1 LIAHGFLC
9 LVEEKG
15 ERPLVLGIFEEV
27 FLFHRVAGK
36 IVELL
41 WLELL
46 FPREG
51 MVEKEFPLAGLG
63 SSVGANG
70 DPGAFFVVGFG
81 RFVVVV
87 GNDGNTGRKGFS
99 SQGGKLADA
108 VLGAST
114 VAGEWR

>member
-1 LIAHGFLC
+1 M
-9 LVEEKG
+9 
-15 ERPLVLGIFEEV
+15 LGIFEEV
-27 FLFHRVAGK
+27 FLFHRIAGK
-36 IVELL
+36 IVELFG
-41 WLELL
+41 LELL

-51 MVEKEFPLAGLG
+51 VVEKEFPLAGLG

-87 GNDGNTGRKGFS
+87 RDEGNTGREGFP

-114 VAGEWR
+114 LAGEWR

>member
-1 LIAHGFLC
+1 MLG
-9 LVEEKG
+9 LV
-15 ERPLVLGIFEEV
+15 EEV

-36 IVELL
+36 IVELFG
-41 WLELL
+41 LELL

-51 MVEKEFPLAGLG
+51 VVEKEFPLAGLG
-63 SSVGANG
+63 SSVGADG

-87 GNDGNTGRKGFS
+87 GNDGNAGREGIS

-114 VAGEWR
+114 LAGEWW

>member
-1 LIAHGFLC
+1 M
-9 LVEEKG
+9 
-15 ERPLVLGIFEEV
+15 LGIFEEV

-51 MVEKEFPLAGLG
+51 VVEKEFPLAGLG
-63 SSVGANG
+63 SSVGADG

-87 GNDGNTGRKGFS
+87 GNDGNTGREGIS
-99 SQGGKLADA
+99 LTGDRLAGAVGGPA
-108 VLGAST
+108 T
-114 VAGEWR
+114 VAFEWR